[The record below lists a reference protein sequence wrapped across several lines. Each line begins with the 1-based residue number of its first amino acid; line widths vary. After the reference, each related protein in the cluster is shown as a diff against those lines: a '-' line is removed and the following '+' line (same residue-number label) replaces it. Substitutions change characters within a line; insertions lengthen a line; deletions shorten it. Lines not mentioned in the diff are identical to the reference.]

1 MNQKQNTRSEVVL
14 LAAGG
19 TGGHLFP
26 ASALARRMK
35 EKGHEVHLA
44 TDARGLAYLPQ
55 LEEMPVHKL
64 AAATI
69 FGGKIWLLP
78 WNLLKIIFAFVQA
91 VHLVLKLKPSIVVGF
106 GGYPSFA
113 PALAAQVLGRQV
125 LIHEQ
130 NAVLGRAN
138 RVLCGLGAHLAT
150 SFGGTR
156 GISKST
162 KTRTRKVGNPVRNDV
177 LTAARGG
184 YRYLNASRPFELLVF
199 GGSQGASVFADTVPA
214 AISELPADLKARL
227 RVVHQVR
234 RADMAQTL
242 AAYGEISVY
251 AEIRD
256 FFDDL
261 PARMRRAHLVICRG
275 GASTLCELS
284 LLGAPA
290 IIVPLPGSLDQDQ
303 AHNVR
308 ELNEK
313 GGAWMVSQTEFTT
326 EWLSGKLNE
335 LMLNIEL
342 LNAASARSLSLARP
356 DADLRLCRYALSL
369 IKSDSSAGKE
379 KKQ

>member
-1 MNQKQNTRSEVVL
+1 M
-14 LAAGG
+14 
-19 TGGHLFP
+19 
-26 ASALARRMK
+26 
-35 EKGHEVHLA
+35 
-44 TDARGLAYLPQ
+44 
-55 LEEMPVHKL
+55 
-64 AAATI
+64 
-69 FGGKIWLLP
+69 
-78 WNLLKIIFAFVQA
+78 KIIFAFVQA

-184 YRYLNASRPFELLVF
+184 YRYLNASRPFELLIF

-214 AISELPADLKARL
+214 AIGELPADLKARL

-234 RADMAQTL
+234 RTDMAQTL

-275 GASTLCELS
+275 GASTVCELS

>member
-130 NAVLGRAN
+130 NAVLGAGQSRA
-138 RVLCGLGAHLAT
+138 VW
-150 SFGGTR
+150 S
-156 GISKST
+156 
-162 KTRTRKVGNPVRNDV
+162 
-177 LTAARGG
+177 
-184 YRYLNASRPFELLVF
+184 
-199 GGSQGASVFADTVPA
+199 
-214 AISELPADLKARL
+214 
-227 RVVHQVR
+227 R
-234 RADMAQTL
+234 RASGNQFWRHARYIKIDKNKNPQSRQSCAQ
-242 AAYGEISVY
+242 
-251 AEIRD
+251 
-256 FFDDL
+256 
-261 PARMRRAHLVICRG
+261 
-275 GASTLCELS
+275 
-284 LLGAPA
+284 
-290 IIVPLPGSLDQDQ
+290 
-303 AHNVR
+303 
-308 ELNEK
+308 
-313 GGAWMVSQTEFTT
+313 
-326 EWLSGKLNE
+326 
-335 LMLNIEL
+335 
-342 LNAASARSLSLARP
+342 
-356 DADLRLCRYALSL
+356 
-369 IKSDSSAGKE
+369 
-379 KKQ
+379 